1 MLWLD
6 TGHETGYDN
15 VAADAHD
22 VVTDVSP
29 NWLNINCTSAGQKV
43 QTTVNFMIQFPSN
56 LIIISLQRRLPVQ
69 L

>member
-56 LIIISLQRRLPVQ
+56 LIIISLQRSLAV
-69 L
+69 